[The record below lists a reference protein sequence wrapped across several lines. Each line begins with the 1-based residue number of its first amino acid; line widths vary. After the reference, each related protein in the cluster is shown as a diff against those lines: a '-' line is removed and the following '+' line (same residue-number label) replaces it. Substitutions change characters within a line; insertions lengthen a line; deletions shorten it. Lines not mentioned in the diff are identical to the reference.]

1 MTVLALLILVVLWI
15 VVLTPGMIG
24 KLREKRSTESID
36 SFHHRLHLLERTG
49 PKIVAPAYR
58 LQTVQSSTGSG
69 PGASGL
75 PSVSSMPGRA
85 NLVLLRPVDGGDLPR
100 DDDEVVDDRNG
111 GHYQRV
117 FTDRADRAEVT
128 PSVAPSGPTPR
139 QREARRRRRDIL
151 TGLLVTLLCTGLLG
165 IIHSLRALWI
175 VTAIAAVALAGFVAL
190 AAYATALATQ
200 QDQDLRAR
208 QSLETSGDPRAR
220 AVAGYPGAWDDD
232 SDEARF
238 DQSVHEP
245 DYYDWDDGPRQVA
258 AR

>member
-1 MTVLALLILVVLWI
+1 VTVLVLLILVVLWI
-15 VVLTPGMIG
+15 VVLTPGMVG

-58 LQTVQSSTGSG
+58 LQTAQSHTGAT

-85 NLVLLRPVDGGDLPR
+85 NLVLLRPVEGGGGPA
-100 DDDEVVDDRNG
+100 DDAQVVDERHG

-117 FTDRADRAEVT
+117 LGGQPDLA
-128 PSVAPSGPTPR
+128 APVLSPAGPDLR
-139 QREARRRRRDIL
+139 RREARRRRRDIL
-151 TGLLVTLLCTGLLG
+151 TGLLVTLACTGLLG

-175 VTAIAAVALAGFVAL
+175 VTVVSAVALAAFVAL

-200 QDQDLRAR
+200 QHQDLRMQR
-208 QSLETSGDPRAR
+208 GLRTDGDPLVRA
-220 AVAGYPGAWDDD
+220 AAGYPGGWDD
-232 SDEARF
+232 
-238 DQSVHEP
+238 EP
-245 DYYDWDDGPRQVA
+245 DDGTSEVA
-258 AR
+258 AEQGYDEVWEPRRAAAH

>member
-1 MTVLALLILVVLWI
+1 MTVVVLLILVVLWI
-15 VVLTPGMIG
+15 VVLTPGMVG

-58 LQTVQSSTGSG
+58 LQTAQSHTGAT

-85 NLVLLRPVDGGDLPR
+85 NLVLLRPVDGGGPG
-100 DDDEVVDDRNG
+100 DDAQVVDERHG

-117 FTDRADRAEVT
+117 LSTQPDLAAPVL
-128 PSVAPSGPTPR
+128 APSGPDPR
-139 QREARRRRRDIL
+139 RREARRRRRDIL
-151 TGLLVTLLCTGLLG
+151 TGLLVTLVCTGLLG

-175 VTAIAAVALAGFVAL
+175 VTVVSAVALAAFVAL

-200 QDQDLRAR
+200 EHQDLRMQRGLRAD
-208 QSLETSGDPRAR
+208 TDPLDRA
-220 AVAGYPGAWDDD
+220 AAGYPGGWDDEPGD
-232 SDEARF
+232 GLDEDGGDGQGF
-238 DQSVHEP
+238 DEEWEP
-245 DYYDWDDGPRQVA
+245 RRAA